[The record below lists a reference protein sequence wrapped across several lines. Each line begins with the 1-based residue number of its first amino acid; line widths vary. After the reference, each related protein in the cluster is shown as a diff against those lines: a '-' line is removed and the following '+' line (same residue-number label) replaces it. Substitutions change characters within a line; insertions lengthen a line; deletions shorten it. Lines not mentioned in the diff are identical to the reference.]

1 MNRESKQ
8 IKVILPFA
16 AIILVFVLFKILQPV
31 RFGTMNSISILLQ
44 QTLMQSILGCGLYFL
59 NEMGIFD
66 MTLGANMIISAMVG
80 CWMSISFG
88 WAGLILGGLLT
99 GIIIALIGGQFM
111 TRLEINPMI
120 ISVGLIIIYEAIS
133 TILTQGAYA
142 LQVQEQYRVLGKAP
156 VNVIVSFLIL
166 GLSAVLAGRTRFGLY
181 VNAIGSN
188 APVAESMGID
198 VQRYKGYAFLYGG
211 ICAGTMGIVNICY
224 SNSMGAASGLSSA
237 ASIFTPLMACLF
249 AGAYKRYMNPILA
262 LVLGSLFMNLIANGL
277 LTNGLES
284 SLQNVVIGIMLL
296 ILVHSSSNNRQYDVT
311 K

>member
-1 MNRESKQ
+1 M
-8 IKVILPFA
+8 LPFA
-16 AIILVFVLFKILQPV
+16 AIILVFILFKILQPG

-66 MTLGANMIISAMVG
+66 MTLGANMIISAMAG
-80 CWMSISFG
+80 CWLSVSFG

-99 GIIIALIGGQFM
+99 GMVIAMIGGQFM

-156 VNVIVSFLIL
+156 VNVIISLLIL
-166 GLSAVLAGRTRFGLY
+166 GLSAVLAVRTRFGLY

-188 APVAESMGID
+188 ASVAESMGID
-198 VQRYKGYAFLYGG
+198 VPRYKGYAFLYGG

-284 SLQNVVIGIMLL
+284 SLQNVFIGIMLL
-296 ILVHSSSNNRQYDVT
+296 ILVHSSSSNRQYDVT